1 MFKISK
7 IDSFGVGLPL
17 KAPIKMSSV
26 VIGIAENIIVRI
38 EDSDGTIGWG
48 EATEA
53 PTMTGESVP
62 GMLAAVKFLTPLLT
76 GREIEDL
83 PHIHAVMDDLMY
95 GNHGAKSAIEI
106 ALLDL
111 SGKRLGKP
119 LYEILGGKVR
129 DEAPIL
135 VMLAGGDKDAE
146 VANAKQQADQGFVAF
161 KVKIG
166 ALGPSQDLDRSRAA
180 RDVLGNSAR
189 ISADA
194 NQGYSRDEA
203 LMFSEGAADAGL
215 DFMEQL
221 VDYRDL
227 DGMAACAQASKVPL
241 GADEGF
247 HAMSDILEHKDRGA
261 AHGGSLK
268 TIKLGGAFPVM
279 EAGRVMDTMSM
290 HVNLAGKVADSS
302 IASAAIAHLAL
313 CLPQVNWD
321 TSITNQYLAE
331 DLVDDPI
338 KIIDGVVRLS
348 DAPGLGVAPS
358 DALLQKYKI
367 S

>member
-7 IDSFGVGLPL
+7 IDAFGVGLPL
-17 KAPIKMSSV
+17 KTPIKMSSV
-26 VIGIAENIIVRI
+26 VIDIAENIIVRV
-38 EDSDGTIGWG
+38 EDTDGTIGWG

-62 GMLAAVKFLTPLLT
+62 GMLAAVKFLTPLLI
-76 GREIEDL
+76 GRQIDDL
-83 PHIHAVMDDLMY
+83 SQIHSIMDNLMY

-135 VMLAGGDKDAE
+135 TMLAGGDKDAE
-146 VANAKQQADQGFVAF
+146 VENAKQQSDQGFAAF

-166 ALGPSQDLDRSRAA
+166 ALEPAQDLERSLSA
-180 RDVLGNSAR
+180 RDVLGSGAR

-203 LMFSEGAADAGL
+203 LEFSEGAGDAGL

-221 VDYRDL
+221 LDYRDL
-227 DGMAACAQASKVPL
+227 DGMAACAQVSKVPL

-247 HAMSDILEHKDRGA
+247 HAISDILAHQEKGA

-268 TIKLGGAFPVM
+268 TIKLGGTFPVM
-279 EAGRVMDTMSM
+279 EAGRLMDSMSM

-313 CLPQVNWD
+313 CLPQLDWD
-321 TSITNQYLAE
+321 TSITNQYLEE

-338 KIIDGVVRLS
+338 KITGGVVRLS
-348 DAPGLGVAPS
+348 DAPGLGVEPS
-358 DALLQKYKI
+358 ETLMQKFKI
-367 S
+367 F

>member
-1 MFKISK
+1 MFKIAK
-7 IDSFGVGLPL
+7 IEYFGVGLPL
-17 KAPIKMSSV
+17 KTPIKMSSV
-26 VIGIAENIIVRI
+26 VIDVAENIIVRV
-38 EDSDGTIGWG
+38 EDTDGTVGWG

-53 PTMTGESVP
+53 PTMNGETLG
-62 GMLAAVKFLTPLLT
+62 GMLGAVRFMKPLLEGYEVT
-76 GREIEDL
+76 D
-83 PHIHAVMDDLMY
+83 PSHIHGFLDEELY
-95 GNHGAKSAIEI
+95 GNHGAKSALEI
-106 ALLDL
+106 ALLDIA
-111 SGKRLGKP
+111 GKRLGQP

-135 VMLAGGDKDAE
+135 TMLAGGSKETEA
-146 VANAKQQADQGFVAF
+146 ANAKMQADEGFVAF

-166 ALGPSQDLDRSRAA
+166 ALTPEEDLDRSHAA
-180 RDVLGNSAR
+180 RDVLGRDVR

-194 NQGYSRDEA
+194 NQGYTRDEA
-203 LMFSEGAADAGL
+203 LTFSKGAAGAGL

-227 DGMAACAQASKVPL
+227 EGMAACVQASDVPL

-247 HAMSDILEHKDRGA
+247 HSMNDIQAHKDRGA

-268 TIKLGGAFPVM
+268 TIKLGGAFPVV
-279 EAGRVMDTMSM
+279 EAAKLMDALSM

-302 IASAAIAHLAL
+302 IASAAISHLAL
-313 CLPQVNWD
+313 CLPQVDWD

-338 KIIDGVVRLS
+338 TISSGVVRLS
-348 DAPGLGVAPS
+348 DRPGLGVEPS
-358 DALLQKYKI
+358 ETLLAKYKL
-367 S
+367 

>member
-1 MFKISK
+1 MFRISK
-7 IDSFGVGLPL
+7 IEARGVGLPL

-26 VIGIAENIIVRI
+26 VIDIAENMIVRI
-38 EDSDGTIGWG
+38 EDTDGTIGWG

-62 GMLAAVKFLTPLLT
+62 GMLAAVKYLTPLLT
-76 GREIEDL
+76 GLEVDDL
-83 PHIHAVMDDLMY
+83 SEIHAILDNMMY

-111 SGKRLGKP
+111 AGKRAGKP
-119 LYEILGGKVR
+119 LYEILGGKLR

-135 VMLAGGDKDAE
+135 TMLAGGDKDAE
-146 VANAKQQADQGFVAF
+146 MENAKQQADEGFVAF

-166 ALGPSQDLDRSRAA
+166 ALEPLQDLDRSGAA
-180 RDVLGNSAR
+180 RNILGSAAR

-194 NQGYSRDEA
+194 NQGYSLEEA
-203 LMFSEGAADAGL
+203 LIFAEGAADAGL

-221 VDYRDL
+221 LDYRDL
-227 DGMAACAQASKVPL
+227 EGMAACAKTSDVPL

-247 HAMSDILEHKDRGA
+247 HSISDIHAHKEIGA

-279 EAGRVMDTMSM
+279 EAGRLMESMSM

-302 IASAAIAHLAL
+302 VASAAIGHLAL
-313 CLPQVNWD
+313 CLPQLDWD
-321 TSITNQYLAE
+321 TSITNQYLE
-331 DLVDDPI
+331 QDLVDDPI
-338 KIIDGVVRLS
+338 KITGGVVRLT
-348 DAPGLGVAPS
+348 DAPGLGVEPS
-358 DALLQKYKI
+358 ETLIQKYKLG
-367 S
+367 

>member
-1 MFKISK
+1 MFKIAT
-7 IDSFGVGLPL
+7 IDTFGVGLPL
-17 KAPIKMSSV
+17 KAPIKMSSI
-26 VIGIAENIIVRI
+26 VIDVAENIIVRI
-38 EDSDGTIGWG
+38 KDSDGTIGWG

-76 GREIEDL
+76 GREIDDL
-83 PHIHAVMDDLMY
+83 SQIHAVMDDMMY

-111 SGKRLGKP
+111 AGKRLGKP
-119 LYEILGGKVR
+119 LYEILGGKAR

-135 VMLAGGDKDAE
+135 TMLAGGDKHAE
-146 VANAKQQADQGFVAF
+146 VTNAKQQADQGFIAF
-161 KVKIG
+161 KVKVG
-166 ALGPSQDLDRSRAA
+166 ALEPAQDLERSRAA
-180 RDVLGNSAR
+180 RDVLGSGAR

-227 DGMAACAQASKVPL
+227 DSMAACAQASQVPL

-247 HAMSDILEHKDRGA
+247 HAINDIHAHKDRGA

-279 EAGRVMDTMSM
+279 EAGRLMDAMSM

-313 CLPQVNWD
+313 SLPQVDWD

-338 KIIDGVVRLS
+338 KVTGGMVRLS
-348 DAPGLGVAPS
+348 DAPGLGVVPS
-358 DALLQKYKI
+358 DTLLQKYKI
-367 S
+367 F